1 MHQVFAGRIV
11 DIQKREHRGAY
22 LKQGVKQEQ
31 QSYYDNREG
40 YYGSNGTYVT
50 GFEYFGVSLEV
61 KIYVFDLEKSV
72 SFDIRDYVLAV
83 NNVKKISARLLEHVI
98 SSNKGKK
105 VRVTEENGNIR
116 FDLRQL
122 DVAI

>member
-50 GFEYFGVSLEV
+50 GFEYFGVLRW
-61 KIYVFDLEKSV
+61 KSK
-72 SFDIRDYVLAV
+72 FTFLTLKNR
-83 NNVKKISARLLEHVI
+83 
-98 SSNKGKK
+98 
-105 VRVTEENGNIR
+105 
-116 FDLRQL
+116 
-122 DVAI
+122 